1 MKPIDDN
8 LLWLLKQAFH
18 YSLRTVNDAIA
29 NHGVT
34 TAQIGLM
41 NQLADEPGLSGA
53 QLARRLLITPQGVQL
68 ALTTLERSGL
78 VERKPDPNH
87 GRIQR
92 AYLTEQGRKT
102 TKSCTADALAA
113 NEQLF
118 AVLNADERETLAS
131 LLVRIVG
138 QGTDD
143 VSFTLHP
150 NAERIR

>member
-1 MKPIDDN
+1 MEPIDNN

-29 NHGVT
+29 RHGVT

-53 QLARRLLITPQGVQL
+53 ELARRLLITPQGVQL
-68 ALTTLERSGL
+68 ALTALERSGL
-78 VERKPDPNH
+78 VERKPDPHH

-92 AYLTEQGRKT
+92 AYLTQQGRKIT
-102 TKSCTADALAA
+102 RACTADALAA

-118 AVLNADERETLAS
+118 AVLEPDERETLAS
-131 LLVRIVG
+131 LLIRVVG
-138 QGTDD
+138 QGTDE

-150 NAERIR
+150 NQE